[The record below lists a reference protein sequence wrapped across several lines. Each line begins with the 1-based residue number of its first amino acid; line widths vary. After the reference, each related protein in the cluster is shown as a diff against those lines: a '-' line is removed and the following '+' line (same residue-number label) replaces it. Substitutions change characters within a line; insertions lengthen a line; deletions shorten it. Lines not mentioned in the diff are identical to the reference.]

1 VRFLRTLHGAAIV
14 LLGLLAGKASAAP
27 TTPPVEAPTGWTITF
42 HDEFDTLDLFRWQ
55 TKYPWNGRSM
65 NNEMEMYVDPSYAGT
80 GKTPL
85 GLNPFSIQNGILTIR
100 ADHVPAILA
109 TQLAPRSYT
118 SGLLTSYGSFSQL
131 YGYFEM
137 RAQLPLGR
145 GLWPAFWLLPVDITW
160 PPEIDIFEAL
170 MQQPTTIYTTVH
182 MSTPWNPQA
191 QTGFATSVADMTT
204 SFHSYGVLWTPNSI
218 AWYFDNRRIAYTAT
232 PPNVQKPM
240 YLLVNLAV
248 GGTWPG
254 SPDATTKFPANMLI
268 DYIRA
273 YALPK
278 NSPY

>member
-1 VRFLRTLHGAAIV
+1 MMCFKIIRLAPLVFFL
-14 LLGLLAGKASAAP
+14 LLATKAFAV
-27 TTPPVEAPTGWTITF
+27 PPLPVDAPTGWTMTF
-42 HDEFDTLDLFRWQ
+42 HDEFDTLDLSRWQ

-65 NNEMEMYVDPSYAGT
+65 NNEMEMYVDPNFTAG
-80 GKTPL
+80 GPAPL

-100 ADHVPAILA
+100 ADHVPSNL
-109 TQLAPRSYT
+109 TKQLAPRSYT

-170 MQQPTTIYTTVH
+170 MHQPKTLYTTVH
-182 MSTPWNPQA
+182 MVTPWNPQA
-191 QTGFATSVADMTT
+191 QTGFTTSVSDMTT
-204 SFHSYGVLWTPNSI
+204 SFHSYGVLWTPNNI
-218 AWYFDNRRIAYTAT
+218 AWYLDQKQIASTPT
-232 PPNVQKPM
+232 PPSVQKPM

-254 SPDATTKFPANMLI
+254 APDATTKFPANMLI
-268 DYIRA
+268 DYIRV
-273 YALPK
+273 YALP
-278 NSPY
+278 NNLPY